1 MEGDLSVGKN
11 HQTEARGIS
20 RAIPFSIIQ
29 HSSLQ
34 FLSLLDLISIA
45 PRCNR
50 RASEAVSI
58 SPGTSFSTAP
68 SLRFFFIGAM
78 DVNRLNNKQNGRPY
92 RSHGF
97 ILKSAAK
104 CFYVRKSRNA
114 PLGLRCNVCSRRR
127 QVYMT

>member
-50 RASEAVSI
+50 RASEAVPI
-58 SPGTSFSTAP
+58 SPGTF
-68 SLRFFFIGAM
+68 LRLPGTDFFIGAT

-104 CFYVRKSRNA
+104 CFYVRKSRNV